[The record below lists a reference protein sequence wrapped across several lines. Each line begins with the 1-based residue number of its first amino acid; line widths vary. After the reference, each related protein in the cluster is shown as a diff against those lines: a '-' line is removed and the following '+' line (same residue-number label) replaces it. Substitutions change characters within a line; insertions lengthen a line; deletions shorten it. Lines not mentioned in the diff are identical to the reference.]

1 MYTMRQRFSG
11 NIVGQYCRA
20 SNAARERERR
30 AGHPRA
36 TFSGQNCPTIWP
48 RLATYSI
55 FPAVATSHMTS
66 LANQNS
72 GRRAR
77 PRAKPVES
85 VEHGPSS
92 SDRVARMITNSILLG
107 RCVPGQRFIE
117 GDLAR
122 DLKVSR
128 GTVREALK
136 RLAAERVIEL
146 TPHRGAYV
154 RVLTKDEALE
164 LVQVL
169 SVLSGLAASLASA
182 RIKLGHNL
190 KRLTAAYEQLR
201 ADGAKSDRILHSI
214 DRSSFYDV
222 IFEISGNRE
231 LCRIHPAAP
240 TQILRMQVHPFLS
253 AGDLEALFADYSLMY
268 EAIARGD
275 SKKARRA
282 IEIHTQRRATQL
294 ERLPAE
300 AFSTGWGHPE

>member
-1 MYTMRQRFSG
+1 
-11 NIVGQYCRA
+11 
-20 SNAARERERR
+20 
-30 AGHPRA
+30 
-36 TFSGQNCPTIWP
+36 
-48 RLATYSI
+48 
-55 FPAVATSHMTS
+55 MTS
-66 LANQNS
+66 AANQSS

-77 PRAKPVES
+77 VQAKPVES

-92 SDRVARMITNSILLG
+92 SDRVARVITNSILLG

-154 RVLTKDEALE
+154 RVMTKDEALD

-169 SVLSGLAASLASA
+169 SVLSGLAASLAA
-182 RIKLGHNL
+182 TQIKIGDHL

-201 ADGAKSDRILHSI
+201 ADGAKSDRILHSV

-222 IFEISGNRE
+222 IFELSGNRE

-253 AGDLEALFADYSLMY
+253 TDDLEALFADYDPIFK
-268 EAIARGD
+268 AIASGD
-275 SKKARRA
+275 SSKARRA
-282 IEIHTQRRATQL
+282 IEIHTRRRATQF
-294 ERLPAE
+294 ERLPPE